1 MSKAGGEKRVIR
13 RPERPVAGSGDPLV
27 VGLIYFA
34 SFIIFIHRFSAVS
47 RTIGVRRDFSPIELD
62 SKRAE

>member
-1 MSKAGGEKRVIR
+1 MSKAGGKTGDPATRKTGR
-13 RPERPVAGSGDPLV
+13 RIERPLV